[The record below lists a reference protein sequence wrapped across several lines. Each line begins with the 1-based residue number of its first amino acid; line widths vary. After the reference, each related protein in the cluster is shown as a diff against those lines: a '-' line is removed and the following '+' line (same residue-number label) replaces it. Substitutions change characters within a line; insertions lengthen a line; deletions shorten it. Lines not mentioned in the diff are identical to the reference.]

1 VTPEDEGLVRVFVD
15 ALSERFAG
23 VGTTVTDPEAVRAK
37 VSSEAPPL
45 PPIDLPVVA
54 DENAGDVPVRR
65 YQPAARL
72 SDRVVVYAHGGG
84 WVIGD
89 LDSHDRLCRRLA
101 RDLCSDVV
109 AVGYRRAPEHRFP
122 AALDDFIAV
131 LRWAAGRWGAVAIA
145 GDSSGGNLAAAALL
159 SAPEVAINAA
169 LLIYPVLDARMAS
182 LSYAENAEGWF
193 LTADLMRWFWRC
205 YLADDDGRSPLAS
218 PALAAD
224 DQLAAFPPTVIVT
237 AERDPLRDEG
247 DAFAARLAATGVDV
261 DHVRATG
268 LFHSFFSLDELL
280 PPAVGPVATAVAAFR
295 RRLWKH
301 PSSDS
306 GSVRIHN
313 TLCATWC
320 PLSASGRRTTTSP
333 RRNCS
338 ILSRRTWLI
347 ASERITGD
355 GQQPRATVIV
365 LGQSQRPHHGEVAER
380 SPQKNAP
387 R

>member
-37 VSSEAPPL
+37 VSSGAPPL
-45 PPIDLPVVA
+45 PLIDLPVVT

-101 RDLCSDVV
+101 RDLGSDVV
-109 AVGYRRAPEHRFP
+109 AIGYRRAPEHRFP
-122 AALDDFIAV
+122 AALDDFNAV
-131 LRWAAGRWGAVAIA
+131 LRWAADRWGQVAIA

-159 SAPEVAINAA
+159 SAPEVEINAA

-182 LSYAENAEGWF
+182 PSYAENAEGWF

-205 YLADDDGRSPLAS
+205 YLAGDDGLSPLAS
-218 PALAAD
+218 PALATD

-261 DHVRATG
+261 DHVRAAG
-268 LFHSFFSLDELL
+268 LFHSFFNLDELL

-295 RRLWKH
+295 RRPWEH
-301 PSSDS
+301 PSA
-306 GSVRIHN
+306 GFG
-313 TLCATWC
+313 LA
-320 PLSASGRRTTTSP
+320 G
-333 RRNCS
+333 
-338 ILSRRTWLI
+338 
-347 ASERITGD
+347 
-355 GQQPRATVIV
+355 
-365 LGQSQRPHHGEVAER
+365 
-380 SPQKNAP
+380 
-387 R
+387 